1 MPVTPTPETTHV
13 QNRSLLLLVAVIT
26 LAFCYIMLPFYG
38 AVMWGAVLALLF
50 APLQRLLL
58 LRFRLKPTLAA
69 VVTMLVMIFIVV
81 IPLAFISASLAREAT
96 LFYQLLESGE
106 LKATLHL
113 RETFNMLPPWSRTL
127 LDYLGLTSFSTIQR
141 RLLTALSLGGPFAAM
156 QAVSAG
162 QNAFEFFI
170 SVSISLYLA
179 FFLIRD
185 GAQIVGTMRAAIPLA
200 PGHKTALFEQFTT
213 VIRATVKG
221 NFLVATMQGALGGL
235 IFFVLGVSGAMLL
248 AVLMAFLSLL
258 PAFGAS
264 LVWLPVAI
272 YFLMTGALVKGMV
285 LVAYGVLVIGLA
297 DNVLRPIL
305 VGRDTRMPDYL
316 VMISTLG
323 GMAVFGL
330 NGFILGPAIAAMFIA
345 VWRLHLISPPLVS
358 YRTDKDSTSS

>member
-1 MPVTPTPETTHV
+1 MPATPHPATTHV
-13 QNRSLLLLVAVIT
+13 QSRSLLLLVVVIT

-38 AVMWGAVLALLF
+38 AVLWGAVLALLF
-50 APLQRLLL
+50 APLQRVLLT
-58 LRFRLKPTLAA
+58 RFSLKPTLAA
-69 VVTMLVMIFIVV
+69 VVTMLGMLFIVV
-81 IPLAFISASLAREAT
+81 IPLVFISASLAREAT

-127 LDYLGLTSFSTIQR
+127 LDYVGLTSFGTIQR
-141 RLLTALSLGGPFAAM
+141 RLLAALSLGGPFAAL

-162 QNAFEFFI
+162 QNAFEFF
-170 SVSISLYLA
+170 VSFFVSLYLA

-185 GAQIVGTMRAAIPLA
+185 GAMIVTVVRGAIPLA
-200 PGHKTALFEQFTT
+200 SGHKRALFEQFTT

-221 NFLVATMQGALGGL
+221 NLLVAAMQGALGGL
-235 IFFVLGVSGAMLL
+235 IFFALGVSGAMLL
-248 AVLMAFLSLL
+248 AVLMAFLALL

-272 YFLMTGALVKGMV
+272 YFLMTGALMKGMV

-345 VWRLHLISPPLVS
+345 VWRLQLISPSLVS
-358 YRTDKDSTSS
+358 YRTDKDGTPS